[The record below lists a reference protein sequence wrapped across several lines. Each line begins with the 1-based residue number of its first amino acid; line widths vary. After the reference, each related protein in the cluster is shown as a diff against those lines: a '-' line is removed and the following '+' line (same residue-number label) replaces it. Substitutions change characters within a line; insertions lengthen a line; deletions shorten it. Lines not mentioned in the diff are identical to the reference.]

1 MDDSVPPSGVPVA
14 VVFGGRSPIA
24 IACAR
29 HISLR
34 QQVVLITRHIDNDLR
49 EAVKGQDNLSLLEA
63 GLEMEGATSNLLEK
77 VYTSDRQVNVN
88 ALVFLQ
94 RYRPADAESFERHC
108 AVELWSIREALEAV
122 KYRKS
127 VTDHVGVLIS
137 SSPAAQ
143 KVVLDQDLYYHVVKA
158 GQEALTRY
166 LAALYGKDRIDIN
179 AIRIG
184 SIVLKERAM
193 TYWNSIPA
201 TLDGLERTAPI
212 GGLLTSESV
221 GTFFANFILSSAVG
235 FSGQV
240 MDLDNGFSLRDGSQI
255 ARQLLTPE

>member
-1 MDDSVPPSGVPVA
+1 
-14 VVFGGRSPIA
+14 
-24 IACAR
+24 
-29 HISLR
+29 
-34 QQVVLITRHIDNDLR
+34 VLVTRHIDNDLE
-49 EAVKGQDNLSLLEA
+49 EAVKGQSNLSLMEADLEI
-63 GLEMEGATSNLLEK
+63 EGATANLLEK
-77 VYTSDRQVNVN
+77 VYTADQQVNVN
-88 ALVFLQ
+88 ALIFLQ
-94 RYRPADAESFERHC
+94 RYRPPDAESFERHC
-108 AVELWSIREALEAV
+108 AVELWSIREALELV
-122 KYRKS
+122 KSRKS
-127 VTDHVGVLIS
+127 VRDHVGVLIS

-201 TLDGLERTAPI
+201 TVDGLEQAAPI
-212 GGLLTSESV
+212 GELLTSESV
-221 GTFFANFILSSAVG
+221 GTFFANFIMSSAIG

-255 ARQLLTPE
+255 ARQLLTPVGSL